1 MAQILISRT
10 QPDGSCPRDLLGHF
24 SNRTPTKSAL
34 ALGLLKRDCRDRS
47 TKYSQSSV
55 TENSEK
61 FCRSYAFSLY
71 SLCSEMYRPPS
82 LSASLFRIG

>member
-34 ALGLLKRDCRDRS
+34 ALGLLKRDCRDR
-47 TKYSQSSV
+47 QSIH
-55 TENSEK
+55 NH
-61 FCRSYAFSLY
+61 L
-71 SLCSEMYRPPS
+71 
-82 LSASLFRIG
+82 